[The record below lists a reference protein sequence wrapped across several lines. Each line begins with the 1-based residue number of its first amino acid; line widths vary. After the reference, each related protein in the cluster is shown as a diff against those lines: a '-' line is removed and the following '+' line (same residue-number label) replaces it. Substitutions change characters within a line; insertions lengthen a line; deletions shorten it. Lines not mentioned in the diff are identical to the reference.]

1 VSGDRRAG
9 AGSLQPASSAGLPD
23 GPAVDGGI
31 RAVERLVGFGRQL
44 RARGLPVGTGR
55 ILVFCRAAAALAG
68 GGGLDRDGLYWAG
81 RVTLVARREHLD
93 AYDEAFRAWFPDA
106 RDEMLA
112 SVAEWVP
119 KTGLPPEIEV
129 VVEEGLQEDRWHQA
143 SEGEGGDE
151 ALVGVLASS
160 AEVLR
165 TKSFAELTDQE
176 RRAAHAVIR
185 ALALELPT
193 RHARRWRPSP
203 YGRRFDQRRTL
214 RASLR
219 TQGEP
224 FRRAWRDRR
233 RKPRPLVLVLD
244 VSGSMSTYSRALM
257 QFGYA
262 AIRAGRRVE
271 VFCFGT
277 RLTRVTRSL
286 RVGEPDRALREVAS
300 RVADWD
306 GGTRIG
312 GSLKELLDR
321 YGQHAFL
328 RGSVLVLCSDGLE
341 RGDPEL
347 LGVQM
352 ARLGR
357 LTHRLVWVNPLKG
370 SPRYQP
376 LARGMTAALP
386 HVDRFLPGHNLA
398 SLEAL
403 CESLD

>member
-1 VSGDRRAG
+1 VND
-9 AGSLQPASSAGLPD
+9 D
-23 GPAVDGGI
+23 GPAAAAGI
-31 RAVERLVGFGRQL
+31 EVLERLVGFGRQL

-55 ILVFCRAAAALAG
+55 ILVFGRAAAALAG

-81 RVTLVARREHLD
+81 RVTLVARREHLA
-93 AYDEAFRAWFPDA
+93 AYDEAFRAWFPDT
-106 RDEMLA
+106 RDQVLA
-112 SVAEWVP
+112 SISEWLP
-119 KTGLPPEIEV
+119 KTGLPPEVEV
-129 VVEEGLQEDRWHQA
+129 VIEEGFQEQGWRPA
-143 SEGEGGDE
+143 SPEEAGEE

-165 TKSFAELTDQE
+165 TKAFTELTDDE

-185 ALALELPT
+185 SLALELPT

-277 RLTRVTRSL
+277 RLTRVTRAL
-286 RVGEPDRALREVAS
+286 QVGEPDQALREVAA
-300 RVADWD
+300 RVSDWD

-312 GSLKELLDR
+312 ASLKDLLDR

-347 LGVQM
+347 LGAQM

-357 LTHRLVWVNPLKG
+357 LAHRLVWVNPLKG

-376 LARGMTAALP
+376 LARGMSAALP

-403 CESLD
+403 CQSLE

>member
-1 VSGDRRAG
+1 VSAIDRP
-9 AGSLQPASSAGLPD
+9 GSLQAAGAASIADAAL
-23 GPAVDGGI
+23 
-31 RAVERLVGFGRQL
+31 ERLVGFGRLL

-68 GGGLDRDGLYWAG
+68 AGGLDRDGLYWAG
-81 RVTLVARREHLD
+81 RVAMVARREQLG

-106 RDEMLA
+106 RDEVLA
-112 SVAEWVP
+112 TVAGWVPTVRAPAELEVILEEGAQEESWRVAE
-119 KTGLPPEIEV
+119 
-129 VVEEGLQEDRWHQA
+129 
-143 SEGEGGDE
+143 EGGE
-151 ALVGVLASS
+151 AVVGVLASG

-165 TKSFAELTDQE
+165 SKSFAELSEQE
-176 RRAAHAVIR
+176 RRAAYAAIR
-185 ALALELPT
+185 ELALDLPT

-214 RASLR
+214 RSSLR

-224 FRRAWRDRR
+224 FRRAWRERR

-257 QFGYA
+257 QFGFA
-262 AIRAGRRVE
+262 AIHAGRRVE

-277 RLTRVTRSL
+277 RLTRVTRAL
-286 RVGEPDRALREVAS
+286 RTGDPDRALHEVAA
-300 RVADWD
+300 RVSDWD

-312 GSLKELLDR
+312 ASLKELLDR

-328 RGSVLVLCSDGLE
+328 RGSVVVLCSDGLE
-341 RGDPEL
+341 RGEPEL
-347 LGVQM
+347 LAVQM

-357 LTHRLVWVNPLKG
+357 LAHRLVWVNPLKG

-376 LARGMTAALP
+376 LARGMRAALP
-386 HVDRFLPGHNLA
+386 HVDRFLPGHNLE

-403 CESLD
+403 AACLD

>member
-1 VSGDRRAG
+1 M
-9 AGSLQPASSAGLPD
+9 
-23 GPAVDGGI
+23 
-31 RAVERLVGFGRQL
+31 
-44 RARGLPVGTGR
+44 
-55 ILVFCRAAAALAG
+55 
-68 GGGLDRDGLYWAG
+68 
-81 RVTLVARREHLD
+81 VARREHLT

-106 RDEMLA
+106 MDEVLA
-112 SVAEWVP
+112 TVAGWVP
-119 KTGLPPEIEV
+119 KVQAPTEIEV
-129 VVEEGLQEDRWHQA
+129 IMDEGVQEESWRAAEEGE
-143 SEGEGGDE
+143 EGGE
-151 ALVGVLASS
+151 AVVGVLASG

-165 TKSFAELTDQE
+165 SKSFAELTDEE
-176 RRAAHAVIR
+176 RRVAHAAIR
-185 ALALELPT
+185 ELALDLPT

-224 FRRAWRDRR
+224 FRRAWRERR

-257 QFGYA
+257 QFGFA
-262 AIRAGRRVE
+262 AIHAGRRVE

-277 RLTRVTRSL
+277 RLTRVTRAL
-286 RVGEPDRALREVAS
+286 RVGEPDRALREVAAWVS
-300 RVADWD
+300 DWD

-312 GSLKELLDR
+312 ASLKELLDR
-321 YGQHAFL
+321 YGQQAFL
-328 RGSVLVLCSDGLE
+328 RGSVVLLCSDGLE
-341 RGDPEL
+341 RGEPEL
-347 LGVQM
+347 LRAQM

-357 LTHRLVWVNPLKG
+357 LAHRVIWVNPLKG

-376 LARGMTAALP
+376 LARGMRAALP

-403 CESLD
+403 AECLD

>member
-1 VSGDRRAG
+1 VSD
-9 AGSLQPASSAGLPD
+9 D
-23 GPAVDGGI
+23 GPAVAVAT
-31 RAVERLVGFGRQL
+31 RALERLVGFGRQL

-68 GGGLDRDGLYWAG
+68 AGGLDRDSLYWAG
-81 RVTLVARREHLD
+81 RVTMVARPEHLP

-106 RDEMLA
+106 RDQMLA
-112 SVAEWVP
+112 TVGEWVP
-119 KTGLPPEIEV
+119 KTEVPPEIEV
-129 VVEEGLQEDRWHQA
+129 ILEEGFQEESWRPA
-143 SEGEGGDE
+143 SPEEAGEE
-151 ALVGVLASS
+151 ALIGVLASG

-165 TKSFAELTDQE
+165 TKSFTELTEDE

-185 ALALELPT
+185 SLALELPT
-193 RHARRWRPSP
+193 RHARRYRPSP
-203 YGRRFDQRRTL
+203 YGRHFDQRRTL

-224 FRRAWRDRR
+224 FKRAWRDRR

-262 AIRAGRRVE
+262 AIKAGRRVE

-277 RLTRVTRSL
+277 RLTRVTKAL
-286 RVGEPDRALREVAS
+286 QVGEPDRALRGVAA
-300 RVADWD
+300 RVSDWD

-321 YGQHAFL
+321 YGQHTFL

-357 LTHRLVWVNPLKG
+357 LAHRLVWVNPLKG

>member
-1 VSGDRRAG
+1 MTDLAASAVAG
-9 AGSLQPASSAGLPD
+9 A
-23 GPAVDGGI
+23 
-31 RAVERLVGFGRQL
+31 AVERLVGFGRAL

-55 ILVFCRAAAALAG
+55 ILVFCRAAAALAAD
-68 GGGLDRDGLYWAG
+68 GGLDREGLYWAG
-81 RVTLVARREHLD
+81 RVAMVARREHLA

-106 RDEMLA
+106 MDEVLA
-112 SVAEWVP
+112 TVAGWVP
-119 KTGLPPEIEV
+119 KVQAPAEIEV
-129 VVEEGLQEDRWHQA
+129 ILDEGVQEESWRAAE
-143 SEGEGGDE
+143 EGEGGGE
-151 ALVGVLASS
+151 AVVGVLASG

-165 TKSFAELTDQE
+165 SKSFAELTDEE
-176 RRAAHAVIR
+176 RRVAHAAIR
-185 ALALELPT
+185 ELALDLPT

-224 FRRAWRDRR
+224 FRRAWRERR

-257 QFGYA
+257 QFGFA
-262 AIRAGRRVE
+262 AIHAGRRVE

-277 RLTRVTRSL
+277 RLTRVTRAL
-286 RVGEPDRALREVAS
+286 RVGEPDRALREVAA
-300 RVADWD
+300 RVSDWD

-312 GSLKELLDR
+312 ASLKELLDR

-328 RGSVLVLCSDGLE
+328 RGSVVLLCSDGLE
-341 RGDPEL
+341 RGEPEL
-347 LGVQM
+347 LRAQM

-357 LTHRLVWVNPLKG
+357 LAHRVIWVNPLKG

-376 LARGMTAALP
+376 LARGMRAALP

-403 CESLD
+403 AACLD

>member
-1 VSGDRRAG
+1 VTDPAG
-9 AGSLQPASSAGLPD
+9 AAADAAL
-23 GPAVDGGI
+23 
-31 RAVERLVGFGRQL
+31 ERLVGFGRLL

-55 ILVFCRAAAALAG
+55 ILVFCRAVAALAG
-68 GGGLDRDGLYWAG
+68 GGGLDRDGVYWAG
-81 RVTLVARREHLD
+81 RVAMVARREHLA
-93 AYDEAFRAWFPDA
+93 AYDQAFRSWFPDA
-106 RDEMLA
+106 REELLATVAGWLPTVRAPGETEVILDEGVQEEA
-112 SVAEWVP
+112 WRVAE
-119 KTGLPPEIEV
+119 
-129 VVEEGLQEDRWHQA
+129 
-143 SEGEGGDE
+143 EGGDGE
-151 ALVGVLASS
+151 AVVGVLASG

-165 TKSFAELTDQE
+165 SKSFAELTEEE
-176 RRAAHAVIR
+176 RRAAYAAIR
-185 ALALELPT
+185 ELALDLPT

-257 QFGYA
+257 QFGFA
-262 AIRAGRRVE
+262 AIHAGRRVE

-277 RLTRVTRSL
+277 RLTRVTRAL
-286 RVGEPDRALREVAS
+286 RLNEPDVALGEVAA
-300 RVADWD
+300 RVSDWD

-312 GSLKELLDR
+312 ASLKELLDR

-328 RGSVLVLCSDGLE
+328 RGSVVVLCSDGLE
-341 RGDPEL
+341 RGEPEL
-347 LGVQM
+347 LAGQM

-357 LTHRLVWVNPLKG
+357 LAHRLVWVNPLKG

-376 LARGMTAALP
+376 LARGMRAALP
-386 HVDRFLPGHNLA
+386 HVDRFLPGHNLE

-403 CESLD
+403 AACLD

>member
-1 VSGDRRAG
+1 VND
-9 AGSLQPASSAGLPD
+9 D
-23 GPAVDGGI
+23 GPVTTVGTI
-31 RAVERLVGFGRQL
+31 VLERLVGFGRQL

-55 ILVFCRAAAALAG
+55 ILVFCRAAAALAD

-81 RVTLVARREHLD
+81 RVTMVARREHLA
-93 AYDEAFRAWFPDA
+93 AYDEAFRAWFPDS
-106 RDEMLA
+106 RDQVLA
-112 SVAEWVP
+112 SISEWLP

-129 VVEEGLQEDRWHQA
+129 VLEEGLQEESWRPA
-143 SEGEGGDE
+143 SPEEAGEE

-165 TKSFAELTDQE
+165 TKAFTELTDDE

-185 ALALELPT
+185 SLALDLPT

-277 RLTRVTRSL
+277 RLTRITRAL
-286 RVGEPDRALREVAS
+286 RAGAPDQALREVAAKVS
-300 RVADWD
+300 DWD

-312 GSLKELLDR
+312 ASLKELLDR

-347 LGVQM
+347 LGAQM

-357 LTHRLVWVNPLKG
+357 LAHRLVWVNPLKG

>member
-1 VSGDRRAG
+1 VTD
-9 AGSLQPASSAGLPD
+9 PAASAV
-23 GPAVDGGI
+23 AAA
-31 RAVERLVGFGRQL
+31 AVERLVGFGRLL

-55 ILVFCRAAAALAG
+55 ILVFCRAAAALAAD
-68 GGGLDRDGLYWAG
+68 GGLDREGLYWAG
-81 RVTLVARREHLD
+81 RVAMVARREHLA

-106 RDEMLA
+106 VDEVLA
-112 SVAEWVP
+112 TVAGWVP
-119 KTGLPPEIEV
+119 TVRAPAEIEV
-129 VVEEGLQEDRWHQA
+129 IVDEGVQEESWRPAEEGADG
-143 SEGEGGDE
+143 GE
-151 ALVGVLASS
+151 AVVGVLASG

-165 TKSFAELTDQE
+165 SKSFAELTEEE

-185 ALALELPT
+185 ELALDLPT

-224 FRRAWRDRR
+224 FRRAWRERR

-257 QFGYA
+257 QFGFA
-262 AIRAGRRVE
+262 AIHAGRRVE

-277 RLTRVTRSL
+277 RLTRVTRAL
-286 RVGEPDRALREVAS
+286 RVAEPDRALREVAA
-300 RVADWD
+300 RVSDWD

-312 GSLKELLDR
+312 ASLKELLDR

-328 RGSVLVLCSDGLE
+328 RGSVVVLCSDGLE
-341 RGDPEL
+341 RGEPEL
-347 LGVQM
+347 LTAQM

-357 LTHRLVWVNPLKG
+357 LAHRVIWVNPLKG

-376 LARGMTAALP
+376 LARGMRAALP
-386 HVDRFLPGHNLA
+386 HVDRFMAGHNLE

-403 CESLD
+403 AACLN